1 MTHNRFVNSALS
13 ELEEANQ
20 SPIYGYQHLP
30 LLTLEESIEKLIPLV
45 PGITDYVSTAKKQC
59 NRSSSLLTNDESA
72 AIYLYSMS
80 ISFFSC
86 LNEVLRAERRHTLKP
101 WFFYLKLFITALE
114 KLPSIRKTVWRGI
127 PIDISSNF
135 TDGDVHIWWSVNSC
149 SMNPNIIQPFL
160 GDKGTLFI
168 IETINGKDITM
179 FSAFPVEQ
187 EIVLMPGTRL
197 RVKSSSF
204 NHIDR
209 LFVIPLEETDLQNE
223 SQSTPGYL
231 SELMKLEYQQHHRIE
246 LIMNPSKSFPIQ
258 QSYINLAIVETKEQ
272 KEKEKKLLNTK
283 HSNDEIISTF
293 EEIYDTKTLVEV
305 EDMFKICKNQTKRLL
320 VFGRAGI
327 GKTTFCQY
335 VAHQWAIGAIWQQY
349 QLAVFIRLRNLT
361 EWRYPLLTSG
371 ARYSLIDIVKTEYLH
386 HDLTDKYET
395 LLKEELN
402 NNQILWLLDGY
413 DEIAQNIPLHLKYL
427 LEQLLKTPH
436 HILTS
441 RPYLNTLSYDVQM
454 EITGFTDDNITKY
467 VKQFFDQTNDEM
479 GNASIQTENLLNFL
493 RCNVRIWGIAHI
505 PVTLELICS
514 LWCDTDW
521 SETTTLTITVV
532 YDKMIEWICRRH
544 LEKHNI
550 SSNQMTKEDVYQ
562 HLHKELAFLECL
574 AFNAME
580 RKTIII
586 SPIILRI
593 ALKQSECS
601 LQHQSHLLNIGV
613 LKSLDYKPIGTI
625 LEADKNHYFVHLSF
639 QEYFTARYLVKALDG
654 ACDQKKKAIDFIK
667 THNVSKFISVLPITH
682 SYEALIQ
689 LHITALVKKAGYLRC
704 SVLWPLARLA
714 AKAATNEIIHR
725 LINLL
730 DDTNN
735 EVRKRACYT
744 LGRMGD
750 KAATNEVIHRLIHL
764 LDDPDNK
771 VTLSAL
777 EALLKLDAKEATNEA
792 IHRLISLLNDTN
804 NNVRES
810 AFGILV
816 RLDEKAAKYEAIHQL
831 ISLLNDTDSKIRE
844 SAFGVL
850 LRLGEKATTN
860 ETIHRLLRLLDDT
873 DNEVRKHACS
883 TLGAMGDKVA
893 TSEMIH
899 RLINLLD
906 DADYEVRKSAC
917 HALGRMDNKATTN
930 EVIHKLISLLDDTD
944 NELRKHV
951 CSTLGSMGD
960 KAATNEVIHKLIS
973 LLDDTDNKIKES
985 ACYALVKMG
994 DKAAIDEVIHK
1005 FISLLDDTD
1014 YGVKKSACYALGEMH
1029 DKAAKNGVI
1038 YKLILLL
1045 DDTDCGVRKSACY
1058 ALVNMGDEAATNEVI
1073 HRLIRLLGDTD
1084 NEVRDSA
1091 GYALVR
1097 MGDKVSINEVIHQL
1111 ISLISDAKYEVR
1123 KSACSTL
1130 GRIGDKAATN
1140 EVIHRVIS
1148 LLDDTDSKVKESAC
1162 HVLLTMGGKA
1172 VTDEVISK
1180 IFVMFR
1186 YEEIGIWA
1194 IESMLTNIFGS
1205 LSCMSSMKHDA
1216 VQILSNCVERE
1227 DVMFRLKNGSEK
1239 FIQAYVITGISYWLP
1254 IIKKICFTKGY
1265 ALTVDKETITVY
1277 GSEVPVQL
1285 PLPNEELGQTLR
1297 NYFVNWPEESLQSYN
1312 RVVK

>member
-1 MTHNRFVNSALS
+1 
-13 ELEEANQ
+13 
-20 SPIYGYQHLP
+20 
-30 LLTLEESIEKLIPLV
+30 
-45 PGITDYVSTAKKQC
+45 
-59 NRSSSLLTNDESA
+59 
-72 AIYLYSMS
+72 
-80 ISFFSC
+80 
-86 LNEVLRAERRHTLKP
+86 
-101 WFFYLKLFITALE
+101 
-114 KLPSIRKTVWRGI
+114 
-127 PIDISSNF
+127 
-135 TDGDVHIWWSVNSC
+135 
-149 SMNPNIIQPFL
+149 
-160 GDKGTLFI
+160 
-168 IETINGKDITM
+168 
-179 FSAFPVEQ
+179 
-187 EIVLMPGTRL
+187 
-197 RVKSSSF
+197 
-204 NHIDR
+204 
-209 LFVIPLEETDLQNE
+209 
-223 SQSTPGYL
+223 
-231 SELMKLEYQQHHRIE
+231 
-246 LIMNPSKSFPIQ
+246 
-258 QSYINLAIVETKEQ
+258 
-272 KEKEKKLLNTK
+272 
-283 HSNDEIISTF
+283 
-293 EEIYDTKTLVEV
+293 
-305 EDMFKICKNQTKRLL
+305 MFKICKDQTKRLL

-335 VAHQWAIGAIWQQY
+335 VAHKWSIGAIWQQY
-349 QLAVFIRLRNLT
+349 QLVVFIRLRNLT

-544 LEKHNI
+544 LKKHNI
-550 SSNQMTKEDVYQ
+550 PSNQMTKEDVYQ

-667 THNVSKFISVLPITH
+667 THKYNQRYEFIFTFVSGLVNDYSNIHCRDFFWTTLLEEPLDLIGIRHAQVIICCLEDADCDTSIPQYRQLINLIIKWINYIIYMTDDALIHPLADSLRRSPSLVNQPEIVDAFIKLYTHKNSKIRSSVSKFISVLPITH

-689 LHITALVKKAGYLRC
+689 LHITALVKKAGYIRC

-831 ISLLNDTDSKIRE
+831 ISLLNDTDSKIRK

-850 LRLGEKATTN
+850 LRLGEKAATN
-860 ETIHRLLRLLDDT
+860 ETTHRLLRLLDDNHSEVRKHTCYILGAIGDKAATNAMIYKFINLLDDTNYEVRKSACHALARMGNKAATNEAAHRLIRLLDDT

-893 TSEMIH
+893 TNEMIH
-899 RLINLLD
+899 KFINLLD
-906 DADYEVRKSAC
+906 DTNYEVRKSAC
-917 HALGRMDNKATTN
+917 HALGRIDNKATIN

-960 KAATNEVIHKLIS
+960 KAATNEVMHKLIS

-1029 DKAAKNGVI
+1029 DKAAKNEVI
-1038 YKLILLL
+1038 YRLIILL

-1097 MGDKVSINEVIHQL
+1097 MGDKVPINDVIHQL
-1111 ISLISDAKYEVR
+1111 ISLIGDAKYDVR

-1130 GRIGDKAATN
+1130 GRMGDKAATN

-1148 LLDDTDSKVKESAC
+1148 LLDDTNSKVKESAC

-1172 VTDEVISK
+1172 VTDEVVSK
-1180 IFVMFR
+1180 IFVMFN
-1186 YEEIGIWA
+1186 YGEIGIWA

-1227 DVMFRLKNGSEK
+1227 DVMFRLKNVSEK

-1265 ALTVDKETITVY
+1265 ALTVDKDTITVY

-1285 PLPNEELGQTLR
+1285 PLSNEELGQTLR

-1312 RVVK
+1312 RVVN